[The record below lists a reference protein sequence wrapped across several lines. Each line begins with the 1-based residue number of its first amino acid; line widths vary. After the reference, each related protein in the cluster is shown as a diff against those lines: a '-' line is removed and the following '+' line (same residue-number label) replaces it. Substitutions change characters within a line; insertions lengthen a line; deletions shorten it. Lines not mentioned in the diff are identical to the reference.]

1 MTAKPL
7 IEVCVDRLE
16 ALLEAQ
22 TVGAD
27 RIELCSRLDLDG
39 LTPQPELLA
48 AALERSRI
56 PVVVMVRP
64 RPGPFQ
70 VSALE
75 LAALEAQVHAVRELG
90 VAGVVLGAITDD
102 GRIDR
107 PALERLRTAAGGVPM
122 VFHRAFD
129 RCADLPRALEDLID
143 LGVQRVLTSGG
154 APTAWEG
161 RAALRE
167 LVELA
172 AGRIEIL
179 AGGGIRQP
187 QLTDLLAATG
197 VEQVH
202 ASVLLRREPY
212 RSPTDTA

>member
-1 MTAKPL
+1 MAPPPHVL
-7 IEVCVDRLE
+7 QEVCVDHPE
-16 ALLEAQ
+16 ALRRAQ
-22 TVGAD
+22 EGGAD

-39 LTPQPELLA
+39 LSPDPDQLA
-48 AALERSRI
+48 AALERCRT

-70 VSALE
+70 VTAGELE
-75 LAALEAQVHAVRELG
+75 LMEAQVRSLRDLG
-90 VAGVVLGAITDD
+90 PAGVVLGAITAD

-107 PALERLRTAAGGVPM
+107 PALERLVAAAGGLPV

-129 RCADLPRALEDLID
+129 RCADLPGALEDLVE
-143 LGVQRVLTSGG
+143 LGVRRVLTSGG

-161 RAALRE
+161 RAMLRT
-167 LVELA
+167 LVERA

-179 AGGGIRQP
+179 AGGGIRP
-187 QLTDLLAATG
+187 HNLADLLAATG

-202 ASVLLRREPY
+202 ASVLLRLTG
-212 RSPTDTA
+212 RS